1 MLFTL
6 FWKLKIIYKF
16 TENDNNKYN
25 QKKTP
30 QPIPFVLSL
39 GARPSHHSQASTNN
53 VGAEMSDSSFQFL
66 EERWAGPE
74 FF

>member
-16 TENDNNKYN
+16 TENDNN

-39 GARPSHHSQASTNN
+39 GARPSHYSQASTNN
-53 VGAEMSDSSFQFL
+53 VGAEMSDSSFIFL
-66 EERWAGPE
+66 EERWAGPK

>member
-1 MLFTL
+1 MTTTT
-6 FWKLKIIYKF
+6 K
-16 TENDNNKYN
+16 
-25 QKKTP
+25 KKTP

-66 EERWAGPE
+66 EERWAGPK